1 MYNFI
6 MENTFSNKHIKKD
19 IILEIINVSKPIKNK
34 MLLENISFKLI
45 TKSFH
50 VLIGRNG
57 AGKSTLMNIL
67 TGNDKNYTGDIYF
80 KNEDIK
86 LVKIRKSCMYFNT
99 NLSFPLWWNVFE
111 YIKNFSY
118 FFNNKVLS
126 NKEIM
131 DKLVEYN
138 LEDKIKSNPNF
149 LSSGEKKK
157 LPIILVELLK
167 PELVFLD
174 EPDSNLD
181 TEARKF
187 IYEKLKNIS
196 EQGSS
201 IFISSHYNDEIKQ
214 YANSVTYIEKGKI
227 LNSIIDSSNLDTK
240 IISNVKNRR
249 NK

>member
-1 MYNFI
+1 
-6 MENTFSNKHIKKD
+6 
-19 IILEIINVSKPIKNK
+19 
-34 MLLENISFKLI
+34 
-45 TKSFH
+45 
-50 VLIGRNG
+50 
-57 AGKSTLMNIL
+57 
-67 TGNDKNYTGDIYF
+67 
-80 KNEDIK
+80 
-86 LVKIRKSCMYFNT
+86 
-99 NLSFPLWWNVFE
+99 
-111 YIKNFSY
+111 
-118 FFNNKVLS
+118 
-126 NKEIM
+126 
-131 DKLVEYN
+131 LVEYN